1 MPASIPYPPTDGTL
15 ASGTQMNANLIALL
29 AAITNSV
36 LRDGT
41 LPMTGNL
48 SFGGNKGT
56 NLANATLAGDAVAF
70 GQLTALLA
78 PYAPLAAPAFTGTI
92 LGAAATLTGL
102 LTLGAGLTVTG
113 AVAVTGNVAVTGT
126 LSATGAVASL
136 STETGYRDIPMRT
149 LAGAGTLA
157 LADRGSGVYYTGGA
171 AAITVPPNASVAFP
185 YGALVA
191 VVLVVNDGTGVAAL
205 TQGAGVTLVFGGT
218 GATGNRNLAIGGMAS
233 LTQVALNRWFVS
245 GPGVS

>member
-41 LPMTGNL
+41 LPMMGNL

-56 NLANATLAGDAVAF
+56 NLANATLSGDAVAY
-70 GQLTALLA
+70 GQLTTVLSA
-78 PYAPLAAPAFTGTI
+78 YAPLASPVFTGTI
-92 LGAAATLTGL
+92 LGVALTVSGATTLTT
-102 LTLGAGLTVTG
+102 LTATALTVASVASSG
-113 AVAVTGNVAVTGT
+113 AVTSNG
-126 LSATGAVASL
+126 L
-136 STETGYRDIPMRT
+136 ETGYRDIPMRT
-149 LAGAGTLA
+149 LAGAGTLT

-185 YGALVA
+185 YGALAA

-205 TQGAGVTLVFGGT
+205 TQGAGVTLVLGGSGT
-218 GATGNRNLAIGGMAS
+218 TGNRNLAIGGMAS
-233 LTQVALNRWFVS
+233 LAQVALNRWFVS